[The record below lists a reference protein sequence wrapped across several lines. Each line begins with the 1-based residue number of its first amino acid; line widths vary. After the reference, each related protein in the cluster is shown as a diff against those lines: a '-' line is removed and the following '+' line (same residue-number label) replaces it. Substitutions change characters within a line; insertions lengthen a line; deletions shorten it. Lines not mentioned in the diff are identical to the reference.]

1 MYQLKFTLKQHTPI
15 IHFQH
20 DQVGATLRATEV
32 KPKLDRF
39 ILMKL
44 GREADNTLTD
54 NDAIYKKG
62 KEVANSNGW
71 LIDKDKGALDYKM
84 RVEPNH
90 KSPTEI
96 QKGHGNSPMYF
107 ANMGNAENFK
117 HFKYSDEDIE
127 CVISTFNL
135 KTGSEKI
142 TLSKY
147 IESNIYE
154 FFFQN
159 NFGTRQSK
167 GYGSFEVINIINSE
181 NFTKNKQFNYKIELK
196 NVTEWNEA
204 MLQIAYFYKALRS
217 GFNLINKP
225 QYNNNPYD
233 SSKASQQINTTSY
246 YYLKPIIFL
255 FAKERGYQWDKKTI
269 KETYLNDEYAYRRPT
284 NSEKKDRRLN
294 LSNNDKIEELS
305 FKKHIA
311 KYQNSEILNI
321 SSLVGKN
328 DCLYDFKDLLGLS
341 SEESWRSYGK
351 TFVKENVRNTSISA
365 SINPYSKNDPNKI
378 ERFKSPIFFKVQK
391 EQSGYVVYIILN
403 DVPDEYIG
411 SKYSVSPKKERSN
424 LVLEIPNFSIK
435 DFFSFISDKSKLDIK
450 TYLPQIPT
458 NYSGYNN
465 RDREKHNEKSK
476 INKIL
481 ETFITQIQNSTK
493 S

>member
-44 GREADNTLTD
+44 GNGNYETGREFAKN
-54 NDAIYKKG
+54 
-62 KEVANSNGW
+62 NGW

-84 RVEPNH
+84 RVNPNQ
-90 KSPTEI
+90 KNPIEI
-96 QKGHGNSPMYF
+96 QKRHENSPMYF
-107 ANMGNAENFK
+107 ANMGSVENFK
-117 HFKYSDEDIE
+117 HLKYTVEPIE
-127 CVISTFNL
+127 CIISTFNL

-167 GYGSFEVINIINSE
+167 GYGSFEVISINNKSFE
-181 NFTKNKQFNYKIELK
+181 KNKQFDYKIELN
-196 NVTEWNEA
+196 NVNEWSEA
-204 MLQIAYFYKALRS
+204 MLQISYFYKALRS
-217 GFNLINKP
+217 GFNLINIP
-225 QYNNNPYD
+225 EYNNPD
-233 SSKASQQINTTSY
+233 SLEASKQINTTSY
-246 YYLKPIIFL
+246 YYLKPLIFL
-255 FAKERGYQWDKKTI
+255 FAKEKGYQWDKKTI

-284 NSEKKDRRLN
+284 KKESEKYGKKDM
-294 LSNNDKIEELS
+294 EELS
-305 FKKHIA
+305 FQSHKNKHN
-311 KYQNSEILNI
+311 KSDVLTFK
-321 SSLVGKN
+321 SSLDKDEN
-328 DCLYDFKDLLGLS
+328 SCHYDFKDLLGLS

-391 EQSGYVVYIILN
+391 EQSGYVVYIILREL
-403 DVPDEYIG
+403 PSLYKG
-411 SKYSVSPKKERSN
+411 CKFSVFPKGGGKN
-424 LVLEIPNFSIK
+424 LVLEIPDYTIE
-435 DFFSFISDKSKLDIK
+435 DFFSFISNESKLNIK
-450 TYLPQIPT
+450 SYLPKIT
-458 NYSGYNN
+458 NHNSKDK
-465 RDREKHNEKSK
+465 RDIEKHEEITK
-476 INKIL
+476 IDKTL
-481 ETFITQIQNSTK
+481 RTFITQIQNSTK